1 MFTGHFA
8 FSPDGTYLFVGAGTD
23 DSNDIRIDRYT
34 MSSPFDISS
43 LTASGS
49 TDVDSYFKAPT
60 GIAFSTDGMTMF
72 YTDAVNIFQYSLSNA
87 FDLAGASMDD
97 VYFESAEKEPAA
109 VAFNSDGT
117 EVFVLGCG
125 DEKVYKHSLSTP
137 FDLRTANFDVNAV
150 NPHDPN
156 ALDDY
161 IVLDLKDGDYGSTC
175 GLAFDNDGTKVFI
188 LDGK

>member
-1 MFTGHFA
+1 MDFNSDGSSVFIGYEDHISEYALYPAFDASTAVDGFTGLVRNSTTLDLFTGHFA

-23 DSNDIRIDRYT
+23 DSDARIDRYT
-34 MSSPFDISS
+34 MSFPFDISS

-72 YTDAVNIFQYSLSNA
+72 YTDGGYIFQYSLSSA

-97 VYFESAEKEPAA
+97 VDFESAEKEPAA

-117 EVFVLGCG
+117 ELFVLGCG
-125 DEKVYKHSLSTP
+125 DE
-137 FDLRTANFDVNAV
+137 
-150 NPHDPN
+150 
-156 ALDDY
+156 
-161 IVLDLKDGDYGSTC
+161 
-175 GLAFDNDGTKVFI
+175 
-188 LDGK
+188 